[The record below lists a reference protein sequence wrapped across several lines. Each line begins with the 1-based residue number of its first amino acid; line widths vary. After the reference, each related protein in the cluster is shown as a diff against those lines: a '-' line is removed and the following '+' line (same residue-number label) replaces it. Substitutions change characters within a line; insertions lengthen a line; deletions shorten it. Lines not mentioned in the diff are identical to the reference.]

1 MTAAT
6 EIVTR
11 NMNEHNGDDSSRW
24 RGILVMTWR
33 KPTNLRDWL
42 KVFARHKKKFCFST
56 LAMMI
61 VVIIASHWIPHE
73 YTAKASF
80 QQEIDAATDLSKSDA
95 IQSNL
100 RRIRDTMRERLIGRP
115 ALEQLIYGLQL
126 TGDLPHT
133 VDRELTPAGRIKLQN
148 RVKEIADKLVV
159 RQQQSSK
166 QVDQIVVFYTD
177 SEREL
182 APKIVIRLI
191 ENYIRTTRQEL
202 DQMLLNAKAFFEIEV
217 ARYRAKVN
225 EMESQKLKFEL
236 DNPELL
242 PENPFSVEAKF
253 IDLRSKFD
261 QVTETLVVLEQQRD
275 QFEIM
280 NGNFFARRNE
290 YTKLS
295 HDLTDA
301 SNQLAFWEVNL
312 CQTMLALRAEVAHRG
327 VWLSFIERV
336 PGLTRAS
343 KPTFLG
349 ILSAAVVLGF
359 GAGVGMII
367 ATETLDR
374 SFRDVD
380 ETVDQPKLPVFGA
393 VSEIVTHPE
402 AHRRRVM
409 AWGGRLSRTWCCRE
423 ITERR

>member
-1 MTAAT
+1 
-6 EIVTR
+6 
-11 NMNEHNGDDSSRW
+11 
-24 RGILVMTWR
+24 MTWR
-33 KPTNLRDWL
+33 KPINLRDWL

-61 VVIIASHWIPHE
+61 VVIIASYWIPRE
-73 YTAKASF
+73 YTAEAIF
-80 QQEIDAATDLSKSDA
+80 HQEIDAATDLGKLDA

-100 RRIRDTMRERLIGRP
+100 CRIRDTMRERLIGRP
-115 ALEQLIYGLQL
+115 ALEQLIYDLQL
-126 TGDLPHT
+126 TGDLSHT
-133 VDRELTPAGRIKLQN
+133 VDRELTSAYRVKLQD

-159 RQQQSSK
+159 RQQQPSK
-166 QVDQIVVFYTD
+166 QVDQIVVSYTD

-182 APKIVIRLI
+182 APKIVTRLI

-202 DQMLLNAKAFFEIEV
+202 DQILLNAKAFFEIEV

-225 EMESQKLKFEL
+225 EMDSQKLKFEL

-242 PENPFSVEAKF
+242 RENPSSVEAKL
-253 IDLRSKFD
+253 IDFRFKFD
-261 QVTETLVVLEQQRD
+261 QVTESLVVLEQQRD

-280 NGNFFARRNE
+280 NGNFLARRNE

-301 SNQLAFWEVNL
+301 SNQLAFWEASL
-312 CQTMLALRAEVAHRG
+312 CQTMLSLRAEVAQRG
-327 VWLSFIERV
+327 VRLSFIKRA
-336 PGLTRAS
+336 PGLARAS

-349 ILSAAVVLGF
+349 ILAAAVVLGF

-367 ATETLDR
+367 ATETLGR
-374 SFRDVD
+374 SVLAVD
-380 ETVDQPKLPVFGA
+380 EAVDQLKLPVFGA
-393 VSEIVTHPE
+393 VSEIVTHTE

-409 AWGGRLSRTWCCRE
+409 AWGIFPALGVATRSLKDGDGQQSE
-423 ITERR
+423 PIQG